1 MIPETSLRISPK
13 AAKAKNEM
21 VKSDITGNKTR
32 GALTHQIVCWNSHGK
47 LIKLDFYTWG
57 KFFVKLQ
64 NEKNQTKLEIIY
76 GIKIKRREA
85 RQNWKKERKKESNRE
100 KDYVRLRSVNE
111 NEKKVKKKEKWKR
124 RLN

>member
-1 MIPETSLRISPK
+1 MIPETSLWISPK

-32 GALTHQIVCWNSHGK
+32 GALTHQTVCWNSQGK
-47 LIKLDFYTWG
+47 LLKHDFYTWE
-57 KFFVKLQ
+57 KLFVKLQ

-85 RQNWKKERKKESNRE
+85 RQNWKEERKKSKGE
-100 KDYVRLRSVNE
+100 KDYRRLRSANE
-111 NEKKVKKKEKWKR
+111 NEKKVKQKKNRKKEG
-124 RLN
+124 